1 MHTGLGKLIRIL
13 TTIEMMRKLNFGQ
26 LRSQNEGSWGGWEG
40 FFFSGGHFPSCLVKS
55 DFIIY
60 IFSRTSGV
68 VFPVLYSALS
78 LPALGLQGRVLAV
91 FIIIQ
96 YSICLSNIPLVTII
110 ARDYVGGWVVLFF
123 KSMIM
128 RFKKMEA
135 FLRTTSC

>member
-1 MHTGLGKLIRIL
+1 M
-13 TTIEMMRKLNFGQ
+13 
-26 LRSQNEGSWGGWEG
+26 
-40 FFFSGGHFPSCLVKS
+40 
-55 DFIIY
+55 
-60 IFSRTSGV
+60 